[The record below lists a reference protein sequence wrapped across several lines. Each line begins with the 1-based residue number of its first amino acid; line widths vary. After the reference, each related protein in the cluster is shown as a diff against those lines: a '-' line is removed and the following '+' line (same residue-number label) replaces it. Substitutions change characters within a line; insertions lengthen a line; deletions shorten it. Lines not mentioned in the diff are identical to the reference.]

1 MLEIKCDSYQLSEVP
16 NIDAFNSRDDFYK
29 YEDAVRCQYTVAQ
42 GSDCIDTLKALGAI
56 SRGIST
62 IS

>member
-42 GSDCIDTLKALGAI
+42 GSDCIVR
-56 SRGIST
+56 SRP
-62 IS
+62 